1 MKFGFRKRKAFR
13 LIFRREN
20 FICALSLFD
29 FDKKSAIYDLLLIVF
44 NLYPLW
50 YSKKCVAIE
59 IFNSVRI
66 YVAIFRINIKKSGL

>member
-13 LIFRREN
+13 LIFRGKN

-59 IFNSVRI
+59 SFNSVRI